1 MAIPIRIID
10 HQDQTEICCLIF
22 RINKIIK
29 MIAII
34 YFYRYEISINY
45 FVSNCVYSYYIYIHN
60 TIHILYYMYVPS
72 LKAVRSDVVYIYEYE

>member
-45 FVSNCVYSYYIYIHN
+45 FVSNCVYSYYIYTQYDTYI
-60 TIHILYYMYVPS
+60 ILYVSCMYQV
-72 LKAVRSDVVYIYEYE
+72 